1 MSGPLTCWS
10 SCLHRDSF
18 PLSLAQ
24 SMMIRSITLV
34 LFRPGNIQP
43 STLYRIPHCLSH
55 ALHSTTHLHDTSNV
69 WQTGRRMVQDEAPAA
84 DIFGPMCHEMDGDVC
99 SCLPLQLAELVPRLC
114 AFALGS
120 LPTVTRSQPGIL
132 RAVTFRRVLLRV
144 GLWYLNV
151 GLRGGFELKP
161 KGSRKTRG

>member
-18 PLSLAQ
+18 PLSLAR

-114 AFALGS
+114 AFVSNVQRLELSYLGTVHFATTELS
-120 LPTVTRSQPGIL
+120 LC
-132 RAVTFRRVLLRV
+132 ADM
-144 GLWYLNV
+144 
-151 GLRGGFELKP
+151 
-161 KGSRKTRG
+161 